1 MFLED
6 LNNNWF
12 LMTRAIIKTI
22 NDKLKNISL
31 VEH

>member
-12 LMTRAIIKTI
+12 LKKRAIIKTI